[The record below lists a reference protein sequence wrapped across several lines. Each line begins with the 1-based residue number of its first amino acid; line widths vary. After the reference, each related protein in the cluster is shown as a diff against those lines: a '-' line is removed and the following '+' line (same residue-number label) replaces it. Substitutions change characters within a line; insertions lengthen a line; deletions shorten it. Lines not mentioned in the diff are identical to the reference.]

1 MREVYSNCL
10 LTLAAEDTADCALGF
25 LPQVIPQDRD
35 TTPYFGNGDKTI
47 RTWSDDWGGKTTQM
61 ALSRRGW
68 TLQERILPSRTLRFT
83 SSGMVWECN
92 QVFAAVDHAK
102 DRDLWSLVFRAI
114 RLATSGR
121 KDTSAPVRLDTSID
135 ESEDG
140 RDITHRNLPNFLAS
154 GSPTALFYAWYSIAE
169 NYSSRTLTEPSDKL
183 VALSG
188 LASLLAG
195 SIPGGSDDYLA
206 GIWRHDLAEG
216 LLWHTEE
223 PCARYTTYIAPSWSW
238 ASMAGKIS
246 YFHERNQFPFESY
259 LDFKESVCEKSVLD
273 PTGSVSGGHI
283 RLIGEVVPVHLLVLS
298 NSSAMKLA
306 GDSKSPSKE
315 SYVSKYHGGGGH
327 FGSPYKDQLV
337 FIYPFGTSVKRH
349 WEVLCDEW
357 MPLTNTCKP
366 KDHCEQDFE
375 CIVKPESERGYICL
389 SIGRMLEHHHGGG
402 RFRHWWLLLE
412 AVPPRKRIYKRIG
425 IGYFHW
431 RTPDLFEYA
440 TMQDVTIV

>member
-25 LPQVIPQDRD
+25 LLRVFSRYRGKVPC
-35 TTPYFGNGDKTI
+35 FGNEDNTI
-47 RTWSDDWGGKTTQM
+47 RTWSSNWGGKTTQV
-61 ALSRRGW
+61 ALSTRGW

-92 QVFAAVDHAK
+92 EVVEAVDQAK

-121 KDTSAPVRLDTSID
+121 KDTSAPALLDTSID

-140 RDITHRNLPNFLAS
+140 QDITHRNLPNFLTS
-154 GSPTALFYAWYSIAE
+154 GSHKALFYAWYSIAE
-169 NYSSRTLTEPSDKL
+169 NYSSRTLTNQSDKL

-188 LASLLAG
+188 LASLLAN
-195 SIPGGSDDYLA
+195 SIPEGSDDYLA
-206 GIWRHDLAEG
+206 GIWKHALAEG
-216 LLWHTEE
+216 LLWHAEE
-223 PCARYTTYIAPSWSW
+223 PCARYLAYIAPTWSW

-259 LDFKESVCEKSVLD
+259 VDIKDSVCDKSFLD
-273 PTGSVSGGHI
+273 PTGSISGGHI

-298 NSSAMKLA
+298 SSSATILP
-306 GDSKSPSKE
+306 GGSKTPSKE
-315 SYVSKYHGGGGH
+315 SYVSKYHGG
-327 FGSPYKDQLV
+327 FGSAYKDQLV
-337 FIYPFGTSVKRH
+337 FVFPFGTSMGWH
-349 WEVLCDEW
+349 WEALCDER
-357 MPLTNTCKP
+357 MPLTTTCKL
-366 KDHCEQDFE
+366 KDHCERDCE
-375 CIVKPESERGYICL
+375 CIVKSERKRGYVCL
-389 SIGRMLEHHHGGG
+389 SVGRMLDQYNGGG

-412 AVPPRKRIYKRIG
+412 AVPPRKQIYKRIG

-431 RTPDLFEYA
+431 RTPDLFECA
-440 TMQDVTIV
+440 ITQEVTIL